1 MAMRQPRMVGRRPTL
16 SATPPSSSDP
26 AAIPNSS
33 MERTQPR
40 VALSIP
46 QSRAMPGEAKLIDS
60 TSKPSSAFS
69 PTVTST
75 ASHCA
80 LRMAPS
86 SMIDFGS
93 LRVMFPPGYLPKKS
107 LFVNASEQLDQLGD
121 FFFVEARL
129 EPVLV
134 LLDGTLGGGE
144 RLTPPIGEVERLL
157 ASVAGGWLA
166 QQVAL
171 RLEPVDDRHGR
182 GAVHAH
188 ALREPGLRDVRMIVD
203 QPQRRDLLLRELEV
217 GESLGEVAVDRA
229 VRQADV
235 KTHDIA
241 DLADVLITRNLR
253 RRDRDRLSG
262 MS

>member
-1 MAMRQPRMVGRRPTL
+1 MAKLRQRRLESSAAAALIAARVPPIPSPVSSRQGRRSATPREWAAPNMPTAMAMRQPRMVGRRPTL

-26 AAIPNSS
+26 AAMPNSS

-40 VALSIP
+40 VALSMP
-46 QSRAMPGEAKLIDS
+46 QSRAMPGDAKLIDS

-86 SMIDFGS
+86 SMMDFGS
-93 LRVMFPPGYLPKKS
+93 RPVIFPRCPPKRW
-107 LFVNASEQLDQLGD
+107 LFVNASQQLDQLGH

-129 EPVLV
+129 QPVLV
-134 LLDGTLGGGE
+134 LLNGTLGGGE
-144 RLTPPIGEVERLL
+144 RLAPPIGEVQGLL
-157 ASVAGGWLA
+157 APVTAGRLA

-171 RLEPVDDRHGR
+171 RFEPVDDRHGR
-182 GAVHAH
+182 GAIHTH

-203 QPQRRDLLLRELEV
+203 QP
-217 GESLGEVAVDRA
+217 
-229 VRQADV
+229 
-235 KTHDIA
+235 
-241 DLADVLITRNLR
+241 
-253 RRDRDRLSG
+253 
-262 MS
+262 